1 MFRHGERVA
10 AYCGVADVR
19 TASPVT
25 ASTRFGIGSLTKSMV
40 ASALVVLCA
49 EHQLSLDDRVA
60 AHVPELRRCSWAEN
74 ATLRDLLANR
84 SPVPL
89 RAALEF
95 GFDEHDGDDDRALA
109 RLVEEIAGEAPS
121 GEHGP
126 TRTPAGACW
135 VGRSRP

>member
-1 MFRHGERVA
+1 M
-10 AYCGVADVR
+10 
-19 TASPVT
+19 T

-40 ASALVVLCA
+40 ASALVVLGA
-49 EHQLSLDDRVA
+49 EHRLSLDDRVA
-60 AHVPELRRCSWAEN
+60 AHVPELRRCSWAET

-121 GEHGP
+121 GEHWSYANVGWCVLGRAIETVTRLVREGP
-126 TRTPAGACW
+126 CLGCSR
-135 VGRSRP
+135 GRAA